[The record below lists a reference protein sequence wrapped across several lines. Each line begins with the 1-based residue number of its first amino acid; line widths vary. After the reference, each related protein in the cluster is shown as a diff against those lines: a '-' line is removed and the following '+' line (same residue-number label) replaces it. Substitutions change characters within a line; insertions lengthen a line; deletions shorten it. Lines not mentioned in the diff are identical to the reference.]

1 MKSASLIQR
10 ITVSLL
16 IGYLFWEIAV
26 RIWSWS
32 LPSNGPLIRA
42 DLIFI
47 YPMLLL
53 FVSLSIYQYFKFQKP
68 KQ

>member
-1 MKSASLIQR
+1 MKHATHIQR

-16 IGYLFWEIAV
+16 IGYVFWEIAV
-26 RIWSWS
+26 WVWSSS
-32 LPSNGPLIRA
+32 LPPNDPIIRA

-47 YPMLLL
+47 YPFLLL
-53 FVSLSIYQYFKFQKP
+53 LVSLSLYQYFKFQKP